1 MSKLDHRW
9 RQLIVSLVVLT
20 ISLLVMQRLL
30 NWPWLI
36 YLVLASAIMTIISL
50 IVLLVYDW
58 LLH

>member
-9 RQLIVSLVVLT
+9 HQLIVSLVVLT
-20 ISLLVMQRLL
+20 ISLLIMQRLL

-36 YLVLASAIMTIISL
+36 YLVLASAIVTIISL

>member
-1 MSKLDHRW
+1 MDHRW
-9 RQLIVSLVVLT
+9 HQLIVSLVVLT
-20 ISLLVMQRLL
+20 ISLLIMQRLL

-36 YLVLASAIMTIISL
+36 YLVLASAIVTIISL

>member
-36 YLVLASAIMTIISL
+36 YLVLTSAIVTIISL